1 MSNIQTGAER
11 MPHDLS
17 HLGFLAGQI
26 GRLITISTTPVIAGD
41 SFEMDAVGALRL
53 SPLRRGLAIDST
65 VDIFTFYVPHR
76 HVYGEQWIKFMKDGV
91 NATPLPTVNTTGY
104 IDHAAFL
111 GTINPDTNKIP
122 KHLFQG
128 YLNIY
133 NNYFK
138 APWMPDRT
146 EANPNELNQ
155 DDARYGFRCCH
166 LKNIW
171 TAPLPPETEL
181 SRQMTTSTT
190 SIDIM
195 GLQAAYANL
204 HTDQERD
211 YFMQRYH
218 DVISSFGGKTSYDAD
233 NRPLL
238 VMRSNLWASGY
249 DVDGTDQTSLGQF
262 SGRVQQT
269 YKHSVPRF
277 FVPEHGTMFT
287 LALVRF
293 PPTATKEIQCLNA
306 KGALT
311 YTYIAGDPFL
321 KSNLPPREISMKD
334 VFRSGESSKKFKIAE
349 GQWYRYAPSYV
360 SPAYHLLEGFPFIQE
375 PPSGD
380 LQERVLIRH
389 HDYDQ
394 CFQFVLSSKRRHTRF
409 DCDWS
414 SDVCSSDLKIADY
427 PFTTLSPNLG
437 VVVVGQPGSR
447 DEIDFVLADIPG
459 LIEGAAQGVG
469 LGHEFLRHIDRT
481 RLLIHMLDGASL
493 ERDPCQ
499 DFQTINQE
507 LREYDE
513 RLATRP
519 QIVVLNKMDLPEAQE
534 RWPALKAKAEAAG
547 YPVFAIS
554 AATHQGTDELMQYTV
569 RRLHEIRQEEAER
582 AASEINTDMTGPV

>member
-293 PPTATKEIQCLNA
+293 PPTATKEIQYLNA

-311 YTYIAGDPFL
+311 YTDIAGDPVL
-321 KSNLPPREISMKD
+321 YGNLPPREISMKD
-334 VFRSGESSKKFKIAE
+334 VFRSGDSSKKFKIAE
-349 GQWYRYAPSYV
+349 GQWYRYAPSLTVNAGNGGFLHCIQMDTSVNAANQVV
-360 SPAYHLLEGFPFIQE
+360 SVGADIAFDADPKFFACLVRFE
-375 PPSGD
+375 
-380 LQERVLIRH
+380 
-389 HDYDQ
+389 
-394 CFQFVLSSKRRHTRF
+394 SS
-409 DCDWS
+409 S
-414 SDVCSSDLKIADY
+414 V
-427 PFTTLSPNLG
+427 PTTLPTAYD
-437 VVVVGQPGSR
+437 VYP
-447 DEIDFVLADIPG
+447 
-459 LIEGAAQGVG
+459 
-469 LGHEFLRHIDRT
+469 
-481 RLLIHMLDGASL
+481 LDG
-493 ERDPCQ
+493 RHDG
-499 DFQTINQE
+499 
-507 LREYDE
+507 
-513 RLATRP
+513 
-519 QIVVLNKMDLPEAQE
+519 
-534 RWPALKAKAEAAG
+534 G
-547 YPVFAIS
+547 Y
-554 AATHQGTDELMQYTV
+554 YTV
-569 RRLHEIRQEEAER
+569 KDCVTIDVLPRTPGNNVYVGFMVWSNFTATKCRGLVSLNQVIKEIICLQ
-582 AASEINTDMTGPV
+582 PLK

>member
-1 MSNIQTGAER
+1 M
-11 MPHDLS
+11 
-17 HLGFLAGQI
+17 
-26 GRLITISTTPVIAGD
+26 
-41 SFEMDAVGALRL
+41 

-138 APWMPDRT
+138 APWMPDRN

-155 DDARYGFRCCH
+155 DHARYGFRGCH
-166 LKNIW
+166 LKIIW

-195 GLQAAYANL
+195 GLQAAYANW

-293 PPTATKEIQCLNA
+293 PPTATKEIQYLNA

-311 YTYIAGDPFL
+311 YT
-321 KSNLPPREISMKD
+321 N
-334 VFRSGESSKKFKIAE
+334 IAE

-394 CFQFVLSSKRRHTRF
+394 CFQSVQLLQWNSQVKFNVTVYRNLPTTR
-409 DCDWS
+409 DS
-414 SDVCSSDLKIADY
+414 I
-427 PFTTLSPNLG
+427 
-437 VVVVGQPGSR
+437 
-447 DEIDFVLADIPG
+447 
-459 LIEGAAQGVG
+459 
-469 LGHEFLRHIDRT
+469 
-481 RLLIHMLDGASL
+481 
-493 ERDPCQ
+493 
-499 DFQTINQE
+499 
-507 LREYDE
+507 
-513 RLATRP
+513 
-519 QIVVLNKMDLPEAQE
+519 
-534 RWPALKAKAEAAG
+534 
-547 YPVFAIS
+547 
-554 AATHQGTDELMQYTV
+554 
-569 RRLHEIRQEEAER
+569 
-582 AASEINTDMTGPV
+582 MTS